1 MCPTGWIFSSG
12 SCMRRFDKLNDW
24 ASAQA
29 DCLSKNST
37 LLVINSQ
44 AEYNLVNNLLRT
56 SNQTLWV
63 LSKFIYTDL
72 FLIF

>member
-1 MCPTGWIFSSG
+1 MQ
-12 SCMRRFDKLNDW
+12 RFDKLNDW
-24 ASAQA
+24 NTAQA

-63 LSKFIYTDL
+63 H
-72 FLIF
+72 

>member
-1 MCPTGWIFSSG
+1 MQ
-12 SCMRRFDKLNDW
+12 RFDKLIDW
-24 ASAQA
+24 TTAQA

-63 LSKFIYTDL
+63 H
-72 FLIF
+72 